1 MERQISVVEKIAG
14 WVHGKGFS
22 PDRKFQPAL
31 KNRAGIFSLSK
42 WAEIAPSWAHLI
54 RINIFPGLEANLGM
68 QRSDFA
74 YLESKL
80 LKIKEKTF
88 EWNEGD
94 RI

>member
-1 MERQISVVEKIAG
+1 MEQVLARTENSSLLWKT
-14 WVHGKGFS
+14 
-22 PDRKFQPAL
+22 D
-31 KNRAGIFSLSK
+31 RAGIFSLSK